1 MSDPARPTAIYPDL
15 AGKVVFISGGATG
28 IGEELTEAYARQGAV
43 TCFVDIAEKEGEA
56 LEARLNAEGLKAR
69 FAWCDITKTA
79 DYQATIR
86 QFAAEEGPIRVLL
99 NNAANDKRHDLEGLT
114 EEFFDQTIAVN
125 LRHQMFAAQAVVPM
139 MKAAGGGSIVNFG
152 SVSWMIK
159 SANLASY
166 AACKAAVHGMTRC
179 LARDHGADGIRVN
192 TLVPGWVMTDKQLKL
207 WVDDAARETIKAN
220 QCLPGQLLPRHI
232 AQMALFLGSE
242 ASAMCTAQNYI
253 VDGGWT

>member
-1 MSDPARPTAIYPDL
+1 MTAAASPLAIYPDL

-28 IGEELTEAYARQGAV
+28 IGAELTEAFARQGSV
-43 TCFVDIAEKEGEA
+43 TCFVDIAEAEGEA
-56 LEARLNAEGLKAR
+56 LAARLNGEGLTAR
-69 FAWCDITKTA
+69 FRPCDITKTD
-79 DYQATIR
+79 DYQAVIR
-86 QFAAEEGPIRVLL
+86 DFAAAEGPVRVLL
-99 NNAANDKRHDLEGLT
+99 NNAANDHRHTLDSLT
-114 EEFFDQTIAVN
+114 ESFFDQTIAVN
-125 LRHQMFAAQAVVPM
+125 LRHQMFAAQTVVPM

-179 LARDHGADGIRVN
+179 LAHDHGADGIRVN
-192 TLVPGWVMTDKQLKL
+192 TLVPGWVMTEKQLKL
-207 WVDDAARETIKAN
+207 WVDDAAREEIKAN